1 MMRRPCVA
9 AGWYAAILGDMRQRW
24 PTFAPVWSTPMTQP
38 CALGRRNRCS
48 CSPKHRK
55 SHERRLRAA
64 VEQVILALNANELK
78 STAMDESTQHY
89 REIRALLEQLVARW
103 PWDRPG
109 TAFES
114 AKIYLDFHCA
124 DCGAKLSVN
133 DLAVVLELEM
143 LRLGTAD
150 TRSVPY
156 CDPICVRCYIGHAA
170 SVCSVADHTGP
181 AISVTSGG
189 LLLDTHGAGITNRN
203 VPVKRRS
210 WRHLRSWYLIGA
222 IILVVVISIVLL
234 AFQPARHAVTAPTHA
249 TPGAMPPNRHGAAIL
264 AQPGG
269 ALLACCQG

>member
-1 MMRRPCVA
+1 
-9 AGWYAAILGDMRQRW
+9 
-24 PTFAPVWSTPMTQP
+24 
-38 CALGRRNRCS
+38 
-48 CSPKHRK
+48 
-55 SHERRLRAA
+55 
-64 VEQVILALNANELK
+64 
-78 STAMDESTQHY
+78 MDESTQHY

-189 LLLDTHGAGITNRN
+189 LLLDTRRAADVIKPPDTRLPTLDMTNELSQANATNTAMLPDTHGAGITNRN